1 VLTARTGV
9 DHPAPDRKFD
19 EGGQSKVRSE
29 RSATG
34 LTGRAVG
41 MPTISGARIVVTTL
55 NKILAIAGVVV
66 LLGGVA
72 LGFRSVSA
80 GGTDCGSAFQPAA
93 GLTPMACDNALNG
106 AGTLVTIVISAGV
119 LCLIAAVTVKM
130 VRDKVSA

>member
-1 VLTARTGV
+1 MLTARSGV
-9 DHPAPDRKFD
+9 ADPAPDRKFD
-19 EGGQSKVRSE
+19 QGGQSKVWSG

-41 MPTISGARIVVTTL
+41 MPTISGAWIVVTTL
-55 NKILAIAGVVV
+55 NKILAIAGVGIV
-66 LLGGVA
+66 LGGV
-72 LGFRSVSA
+72 LVGFRSVSA

-106 AGTLVTIVISAGV
+106 AGTLVTIVISAGA
-119 LCLIAAVTVKM
+119 LCLIAAAAVKV

>member
-41 MPTISGARIVVTTL
+41 MPTISGARSVVTTL
-55 NKILAIAGVVV
+55 NKILAIAGAVV